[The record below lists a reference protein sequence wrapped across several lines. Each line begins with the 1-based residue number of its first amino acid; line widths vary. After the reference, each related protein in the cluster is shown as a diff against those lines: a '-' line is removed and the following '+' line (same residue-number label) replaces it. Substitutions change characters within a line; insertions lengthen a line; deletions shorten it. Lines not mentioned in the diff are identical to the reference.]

1 MKNLAKLI
9 AIALVLVAVGCQEE
23 EPKLDALLIPT
34 NLEVNTNISQDGSG
48 LVEFRASA
56 ENALTY
62 KFSFEDGSSAI
73 APDGVY
79 TKRFT
84 RTGLNTYMV
93 VVTAYGTGGI
103 SNSKSLMVEVQSDFQ
118 DAEAV
123 ELLSGGSSKTWY
135 LAASE
140 PAHLGVGPASEGIDG
155 EYWIPKWYAAAPFE
169 KCGDPSS
176 DCLCDDELTFRVDAE
191 GQLYYEL
198 DNKGQTY
205 FNVAHRDV
213 VGGSEGIDFCYDF
226 DTSGEQVVA
235 LSPSEQNL
243 PEDQTRG
250 TAMTFTNGGFMG
262 YYVGSNTYEILSIS
276 ENSLYVRT
284 VDALNPVLAW
294 YHKFTTTP
302 PGSEGGEASNTLES
316 IYTTQV
322 WADEFDGSG
331 APDASK
337 WTYDLGTGSNGW
349 GNNEAQSY
357 TSDAANVRVENGV
370 LKITAIAENG
380 GYTSARIKTQDLY
393 EFTYGR
399 VDVSAKLPQGGGTW
413 PAIWTLGANFDQV
426 GWPECGE
433 MDIME
438 HVGNDV
444 GRVTAALHYPGF
456 FAGNAVVGE
465 TQVEGAT
472 ADFHTYTMEWTPDVV
487 MFAVDGTV
495 YHTFDNDGTTP
506 FNSDMFMIL
515 NVAMGGTLGGD
526 IDPAFDT
533 ATMEVDYV
541 RVFQ

>member
-1 MKNLAKLI
+1 MKKFGKIVALLIVFLAL
-9 AIALVLVAVGCQEE
+9 GCQEE
-23 EPKLDALLIPT
+23 EPRLDPLMVPS
-34 NLEVNTNISQDGSG
+34 NLQVNTDISQDGSG
-48 LVEFRASA
+48 IVEFRAQA

-62 KFSFEDGSSAI
+62 KFSFEDGTSEV
-73 APDGVY
+73 APDGVL

-84 RTGLNTYMV
+84 RTGLNTYRV
-93 VVTAYGTGGI
+93 IVTAYGTGGI
-103 SNSKSLMVEVQSDFQ
+103 SSSTSLEVEVQSDFQ

-176 DCLCDDELTFRVDAE
+176 DCLCDDELTFRVDEE
-191 GQLYYEL
+191 GQLYYTL

-205 FNVAHRDV
+205 FNVGHRDV

-226 DTSGEQVVA
+226 DTSGERVVA

-243 PEDQTRG
+243 PENETRG
-250 TAMTFTNGGFMG
+250 TLMTFSDGGFMG
-262 YYVGSNTYEILSIS
+262 YYVGSSSYEILSIS

-284 VDALNPVLAW
+284 VDALNPALAW

-302 PGSEGGEASNTLES
+302 EGSGGEEEESLES

-331 APDASK
+331 APDAAK
-337 WTYDLGTGSNGW
+337 WNYDLGTGTDGW
-349 GNNEAQSY
+349 GNNESQSY
-357 TSDAANVRVENGV
+357 TDDPANVRVEDGV
-370 LKITAIAENG
+370 LKITAIAEGG
-380 GYTSARIKTQDLY
+380 GYTSARIKTENLY

-399 VDVSAKLPQGGGTW
+399 VDVHAKLPSGGGTW
-413 PAIWTLGANFDQV
+413 PAIWTLGANFDSV
-426 GWPECGE
+426 GWPQCGE
-433 MDIME
+433 MDMME
-438 HVGNDV
+438 HVGNDP
-444 GRVTAALHYPGF
+444 GRVTAALHYPGYS
-456 FAGNAVVGE
+456 GGGAVVGE
-465 TQVEGAT
+465 TTVGDSTSE
-472 ADFHTYTMEWTPDVV
+472 FHTYTMEWTPEVIK
-487 MFAVDGTV
+487 FAVDGAV
-495 YHTFDNDGTTP
+495 YHTFTNDGSTP
-506 FNSDMFMIL
+506 FNSDFFIIL

-526 IDPAFDT
+526 IDPGFDT